1 MKEVSKASIL
11 AIPCEK
17 VPYGVGYTNEIEALP
32 FYIPI
37 LVTHNEYAHLHVEK
51 EGIGYEIPLHD
62 TTVWKEKIQY
72 LKQHPEVISTM
83 SNNIKY
89 LIKREYND
97 NVTAQFIE
105 SDFIQL
111 CTTK

>member
-51 EGIGYEIPLHD
+51 KALV
-62 TTVWKEKIQY
+62 T
-72 LKQHPEVISTM
+72 
-83 SNNIKY
+83 KY
-89 LIKREYND
+89 LSMIRLSGKKKFN
-97 NVTAQFIE
+97 I
-105 SDFIQL
+105 
-111 CTTK
+111 